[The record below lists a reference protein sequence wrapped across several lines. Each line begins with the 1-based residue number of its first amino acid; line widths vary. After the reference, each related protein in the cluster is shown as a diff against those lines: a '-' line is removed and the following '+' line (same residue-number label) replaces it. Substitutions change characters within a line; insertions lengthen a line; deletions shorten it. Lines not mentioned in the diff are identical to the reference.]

1 MSQDIPGRS
10 KNLSSEKLL
19 ILYIASVSKL
29 KETANALF
37 KEKSFAE
44 ANNIY
49 QSIIE
54 QHDNLSVQL
63 IRIMRS
69 NRAACFI
76 ELGVIIENLQNNTKS
91 YSFR

>member
-1 MSQDIPGRS
+1 MSQDIPG
-10 KNLSSEKLL
+10 KPKKAFLEKLL
-19 ILYIASVSKL
+19 TIYIAPVSKL

-37 KEKSFAE
+37 MNKCFAE

-54 QHDNLSVQL
+54 QQDNLSVQL

-76 ELGVIIENLQNNTKS
+76 ELGVVIGYFFKGT
-91 YSFR
+91 